1 MTEDDL
7 AAAGVIG
14 EDGRQAVVA
23 VELAEGEV
31 PDVMIGGTEN
41 ADR

>member
-7 AAAGVIG
+7 AVPGVIG
-14 EDGRQAVVA
+14 EDGLQVVVA

-31 PDVMIGGTEN
+31 PDVTIGETEN